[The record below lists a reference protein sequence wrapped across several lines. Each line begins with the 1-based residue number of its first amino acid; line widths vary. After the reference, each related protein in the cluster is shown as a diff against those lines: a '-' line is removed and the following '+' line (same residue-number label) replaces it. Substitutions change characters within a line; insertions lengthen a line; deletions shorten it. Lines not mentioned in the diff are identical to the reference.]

1 MRLPQTAAV
10 PCPFDPRTRSPST
23 VADGATSKPA
33 MTTLANGTVLL
44 AYNQIQRKRMVVRTS
59 EDGATWG
66 AAQTIDD
73 GAGLSSD
80 C

>member
-1 MRLPQTAAV
+1 
-10 PCPFDPRTRSPST
+10 
-23 VADGATSKPA
+23 